1 MSTFCSTKNIR
12 IRSTHYFIM
21 KILNKQELQ
30 QITINYS
37 SDIGF
42 KDYEALQKIYYKTKL
57 LFSQSYYS

>member
-1 MSTFCSTKNIR
+1 MSTYCSTKNIR
-12 IRSTHYFIM
+12 ISSTHDFIM
-21 KILNKQELQ
+21 EILNKQELQ
-30 QITINYS
+30 QITINHS

>member
-1 MSTFCSTKNIR
+1 ME
-12 IRSTHYFIM
+12 
-21 KILNKQELQ
+21 ILNKQELQ